1 MTKYT
6 PGPWKWW
13 PGSTATERELCQAQY
28 RLGEHDSILYHGA
41 DWPMKEA
48 DVRLIAKAPEMAEA
62 SRSLLRAWDT
72 QTALIESCDL
82 DDGQTK
88 AAETVRR
95 ILAEIDGE

>member
-48 DVRLIAKAPEMAEA
+48 DVRLIARAPETTDT
-62 SRSLLRAWDT
+62 LRAALAWWHSDT
-72 QTALIESCDL
+72 RRMLAKEPDWVK
-82 DDGQTK
+82 D
-88 AAETVRR
+88 ARR
-95 ILAEIDGE
+95 ILAEIDEEEA